1 MLGYGFVT
9 LKIRRLRQEDVQFEA
24 TLDIHNKIL
33 SQNNNLGVVAQNY
46 NPSTEAG
53 GLKVGG
59 SRS

>member
-33 SQNNNLGVVAQNY
+33 SQNNNLGVVAQALL
-46 NPSTEAG
+46 S
-53 GLKVGG
+53 
-59 SRS
+59 